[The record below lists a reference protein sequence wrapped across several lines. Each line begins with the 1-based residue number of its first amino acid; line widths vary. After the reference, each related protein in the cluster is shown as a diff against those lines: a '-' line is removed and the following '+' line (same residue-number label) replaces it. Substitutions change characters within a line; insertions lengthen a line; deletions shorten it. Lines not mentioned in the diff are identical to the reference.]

1 MKKVAIAEWA
11 GIKDREPSYA
21 LAANVDLVVIR
32 YDEEVSV
39 LYGRCLHRGALL
51 SDGFVEGHNLVCG
64 VHHWDFKYDSG
75 ISEYDD
81 NERLSKF
88 SAWIENGQ
96 VVVDE
101 EEIAAWEK

>member
-21 LAANVDLVVIR
+21 LVANVDLVVIR

-51 SDGFVEGHNLVCG
+51 SDGFIEGRCPNRSQSTPRHELIG
-64 VHHWDFKYDSG
+64 SASG
-75 ISEYDD
+75 SCNRHDP
-81 NERLSKF
+81 
-88 SAWIENGQ
+88 
-96 VVVDE
+96 
-101 EEIAAWEK
+101 